1 MDNISNNKIN
11 NKRKIC
17 SSNDSSKN
25 IPKKI
30 CLRSDK
36 SSDKSSDLNIK
47 KLLLNRRKCRLERYK
62 CEKNIKKYNEEEKQ
76 LEKQIY
82 INCQHK
88 WVAEERQMYEKTW
101 YQCDIC
107 GLYKNPYIYR

>member
-36 SSDKSSDLNIK
+36 SSDNTFIK
-47 KLLLNRRKCRLERYK
+47 A
-62 CEKNIKKYNEEEKQ
+62 I
-76 LEKQIY
+76 
-82 INCQHK
+82 
-88 WVAEERQMYEKTW
+88 
-101 YQCDIC
+101 
-107 GLYKNPYIYR
+107 